1 MRDRPA
7 GRRTR
12 RVLGLGNKVI
22 EANGLRFHVRDEGS
36 GTPVLLLHGF
46 PDTGDL
52 WRNQIPA
59 LVGGGFRTIV
69 PDLRGRG
76 RSDRPEAVEAY
87 RLTNIVNDVTGSL
100 DALDVPRAHVVGHD
114 WGAVVAWL
122 VAALASDRVDR
133 LVVLSVGMPGAVT
146 RSTLEAL
153 QKGWY
158 RILILFPGVSEE
170 LMQRDNWYLFRELL
184 QGAADCET
192 YIKTLSGPGAL
203 TAGLNWYRANLS
215 PESIVFSQLRL
226 PTVQARTLGIWSTG
240 DLYLSE
246 EPMIRSKDRV
256 AGGWR
261 YERLEGSHWIPLD
274 QAERLNALLLEFLS

>member
-1 MRDRPA
+1 M
-7 GRRTR
+7 
-12 RVLGLGNKVI
+12 I

-36 GTPVLLLHGF
+36 GSPVIMLHGF

-76 RSDRPEAVEAY
+76 RSERPETVEAY
-87 RLTNIVNDVTGSL
+87 RLTNIVNDVTGIL
-100 DALDVPRAHVVGHD
+100 DALDVPRANVVGHD

-122 VAALASDRVDR
+122 VAALAPDRVDR

-146 RSTLEAL
+146 RATLDAL

-158 RILILFPGVSEE
+158 RILILFEGISDD
-170 LMQRDNWYLFRELL
+170 LLQRDNWYLLRELL
-184 QGAADCET
+184 HGAADT
-192 YIKTLSGPGAL
+192 DAYIKILSEPAAL
-203 TAGLNWYRANLS
+203 RAGLNWYRANLS

-226 PTVQARTLGIWSTG
+226 PMVAARTLGIWSSG
-240 DLYLSE
+240 DLYLTE
-246 EPMIRSKDRV
+246 EAMTRSKDRV
-256 AGGWR
+256 TGGWR
-261 YERLEGSHWIPLD
+261 YERFEGSHWIPLD